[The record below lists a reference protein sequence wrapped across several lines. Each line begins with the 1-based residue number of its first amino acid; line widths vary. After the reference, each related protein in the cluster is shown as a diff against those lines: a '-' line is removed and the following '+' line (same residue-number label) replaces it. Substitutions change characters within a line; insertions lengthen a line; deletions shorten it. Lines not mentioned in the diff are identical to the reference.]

1 MRRRHGQDVKHAYTN
16 APFIIFRTT
25 AKQSIPSSMAKQVEK
40 KEPEIISF
48 KTPEAFQKWLEK
60 HHDKVDGILLRF
72 FKKETGI
79 KSITYKEAVDEAL
92 CYGWIDG
99 RANKLDD
106 ESWIQKFTPRRPK
119 SIWSK
124 RNIENI
130 ERLTVLGKMKPAGL
144 EEVAKAKADGRWAQA
159 YDAPKDMQLPDDFME
174 SLSKNKKAKAFFE
187 TLNKTNK
194 YAIGWRLQ
202 TAKKPETKEKRTKAI
217 IEMLS
222 NEQKFH

>member
-1 MRRRHGQDVKHAYTN
+1 
-16 APFIIFRTT
+16 
-25 AKQSIPSSMAKQVEK
+25 MAKQLQK
-40 KEPEIISF
+40 TEPQIISF
-48 KTPEAFQKWLEK
+48 KTADAFEKWLAK
-60 HHDKVDGILLRF
+60 HHHTVDGILLRF

-79 KSITYKEAVDEAL
+79 QSITYKEAVDEAL

-99 RANKLDD
+99 RANKYDE

-130 ERLTVLGKMKPAGL
+130 ERLTLLGKMKPAGL
-144 EEVAKAKADGRWAQA
+144 EEVAKAKADGRWAKA
-159 YDAPKDMQLPDDFME
+159 YDAPKDMQLPDDFMAA
-174 SLSKNKKAKAFFE
+174 LSKNKKAKAFFE
-187 TLNKTNK
+187 TLNKTNR

-202 TAKKPETKEKRTKAI
+202 TAKKPETKEKRIKSI

>member
-1 MRRRHGQDVKHAYTN
+1 
-16 APFIIFRTT
+16 
-25 AKQSIPSSMAKQVEK
+25 MAKKLEN
-40 KEPEIISF
+40 KEPLVLPFE
-48 KTPEAFQKWLEK
+48 TPGAFEKWLAK
-60 HHDKVDGILLRF
+60 HHNKVDGILLRF
-72 FKKETGI
+72 FKKESGK

-99 RANKLDD
+99 RANKFDA

-124 RNIENI
+124 RNIENV
-130 ERLTVLGKMKPAGL
+130 ERLTTLAKMKPAGL
-144 EEVAKAKADGRWAQA
+144 EEVAKAKADGRWTRA
-159 YDAPKDMQLPDDFME
+159 YDSPKEMQLPDDFMKA
-174 SLSKNKKAKAFFE
+174 LVKNKKAKAFFE

-202 TAKKPETKEKRTKAI
+202 TAKKPETKEKRIKAI

-222 NEQKFH
+222 KEEKFH